1 MQTVYIRVQAPGA
14 LPFERGGEARQK
26 FWVKPLKETNLGMGP
41 PFFLPLKET
50 ILLQCSLGIDI
61 I

>member
-41 PFFLPLKET
+41 PFFYP
-50 ILLQCSLGIDI
+50 
-61 I
+61 